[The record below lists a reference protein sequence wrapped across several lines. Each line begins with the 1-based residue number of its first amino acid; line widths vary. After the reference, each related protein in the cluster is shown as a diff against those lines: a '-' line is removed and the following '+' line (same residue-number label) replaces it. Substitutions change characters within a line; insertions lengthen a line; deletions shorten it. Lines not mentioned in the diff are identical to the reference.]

1 MKKITDK
8 NHVTASIDAQI
19 FKQNKKDKNNLL
31 KKNLKYI
38 IYFAIIAILSSSL
51 SVFAYSY
58 LAKDVGYTKAD
69 GSKVTVE
76 EALNSL
82 YNMKGGGTSSVINNF
97 SPTADEGGTSL
108 TVTCNATTNNNS
120 QVKGYIYMLNGQVA
134 GVSTDNKYTYF
145 NLNESTEYKI
155 SAAAIDSTGNIKVSD
170 TIKAKTLDALY
181 LYKDGNKYENIT
193 GGWQLTKDYNSGSDI
208 TSYNY
213 MLIYSPEVNNRGSAI
228 STKNAV
234 NLTGY
239 SKLKMLVNQK
249 STGTYNYFRIGAKST
264 PITDVTYHAF
274 SSSDTSKEF
283 RNNADNIVIELD
295 ISNLNGNYYIGTDC
309 ASTRV
314 EIHSIWLE

>member
-38 IYFAIIAILSSSL
+38 ICFAIIAILSSSL

-82 YNMKGGGTSSVINNF
+82 YNMKG
-97 SPTADEGGTSL
+97 GGTSL

-193 GGWQLTKDYNSGSDI
+193 GGWQLSRDYNSGSDI

-213 MLIYSPEVNNRGSAI
+213 MLLNSPEVSFRGSAI

-249 STGTYNYFRIGAKST
+249 SMGTYNCFRIGAKST
-264 PITDVTYHAF
+264 PITGVAYNAF
-274 SSSDTSKEF
+274 SSSDTSKVF

>member
-97 SPTADEGGTSL
+97 SPTADEGATSL

-145 NLNESTEYKI
+145 NLNKSTEYKI

-213 MLIYSPEVNNRGSAI
+213 MLIYSPEVGNRGSAI

-249 STGTYNYFRIGAKST
+249 SMGTYNYFRIGAKST
-264 PITDVTYHAF
+264 PITGVAYNAF
-274 SSSDTSKEF
+274 SSSDTSKVF

-309 ASTRV
+309 DTTRV